1 MLSVQNIWYSN
12 KEPIAI
18 LKAKK
23 KLGAKEGDHVLK
35 LKIKLS
41 KL

>member
-18 LKAKK
+18 VKAKK
-23 KLGAKEGDHVLK
+23 RLGAKEGDHVFLY
-35 LKIKLS
+35 LS
-41 KL
+41 ILHFY